1 LSNAPPFTAIPVGVI
16 VERSKSA
23 NQWTDFYW
31 RPVSVLAGQPDTLAW
46 TKLSDDGER
55 ATFYAGTATVELY
68 RTETG
73 FYRDN
78 LASGAPS
85 LWIALRAAD
94 SDPPFTVVAV
104 TADPAE
110 GEGFTETAMDL
121 VEQVPMPLPIQHVVA
136 AFVAEH
142 HVEQPFVKRKRD
154 RVNPEA
160 MAWRQHGF
168 GDDGE

>member
-1 LSNAPPFTAIPVGVI
+1 MSKSERIPVGVI
-16 VERSKSA
+16 VERSKGTTPWA
-23 NQWTDFYW
+23 EFYW
-31 RPVSVLAGQPDTLAW
+31 RAVSVLPGQPETPAW

-55 ATFYAGTATVELY
+55 ASFYAGTATVELF

-78 LASGAPS
+78 LQSGAPS
-85 LWIALRAAD
+85 LWVALRAVD
-94 SDPPFTVVAV
+94 IEPPFTIAAV

-110 GEGFTETAMDL
+110 GESLTEAGTDL
-121 VEQVPMPLPIQHVVA
+121 VEQVPMPLPIQQIVA

-154 RVNPEA
+154 RANPEA
-160 MAWRQHGF
+160 MARRPHSSG
-168 GDDGE
+168 GDRE

>member
-1 LSNAPPFTAIPVGVI
+1 LTAPLATIPVGVI

-23 NQWTDFYW
+23 NPWAEFYW
-31 RPVSVLAGQPDTLAW
+31 RAVNVLPGQPETNSW

-55 ATFYAGTATVELY
+55 ATFYAGSAEIELH

-78 LASGAPS
+78 LQSGAPG
-85 LWIALRAAD
+85 LWVALRAAD
-94 SDPPFTVVAV
+94 SGPPFTVFMV

-110 GEGFTETAMDL
+110 GESFTESATDL
-121 VEQVPMPLPIQHVVA
+121 VEQVPMPLPIQQVVA

-154 RVNPEA
+154 RANPEA
-160 MAWRQHGF
+160 MARRPHSS
-168 GDDGE
+168 GDDRE